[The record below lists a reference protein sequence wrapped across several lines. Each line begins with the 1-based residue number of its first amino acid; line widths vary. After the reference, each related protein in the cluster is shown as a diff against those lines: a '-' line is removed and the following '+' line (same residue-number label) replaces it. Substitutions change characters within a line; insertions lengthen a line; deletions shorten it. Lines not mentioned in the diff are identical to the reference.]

1 MHVWE
6 DYSGLEISSK
16 TLVQRAQGSG
26 VGSPAGR
33 WGVKH
38 TGKLTDP
45 DPECCLFSTTLKKI
59 LF

>member
-6 DYSGLEISSK
+6 DWGGLEISSK
-16 TLVQRAQGSG
+16 TLVQKAQGSE
-26 VGSPAGR
+26 VGSPAGS

-38 TGKLTDP
+38 TGKLTDL
-45 DPECCLFSTTLKKI
+45 DPECCLFSTTLKNV